1 MSCLVAHEEK
11 EGWHRMRIW
20 LKKYTK
26 RFLCQKFFLFL
37 LIALPFFTY
46 LYSYAVHQKST
57 KVKVGIVADRDDV
70 FVREIQEELL
80 SKTGMITFCEISSEK
95 DMIQKIRKGDLTC
108 GYVFPDTLKKQY
120 ENGQY
125 EKCIK
130 QYNSEGNAFFLIAR
144 EAVISSVFRVYGRQM
159 LEDYIAQSG
168 LFESHEI
175 QKGEI
180 SQKYK
185 DNLEKQ
191 QTFTMEINK
200 QNFAKK
206 QMGDYLLAPL
216 HGGVAFLILLAG
228 FCGLALY
235 RKDCGRQIPFAVTGK
250 WRREMSLFSIAV
262 PVVLMTISG
271 IFSELLCGITFLTI
285 KEIASLLIYDIMVV
299 LFCDLLSA
307 IRVKE
312 GVIWLFALFYLC
324 ISVLFT
330 PVFLNLSVLI
340 PWAHVLSYFC
350 LPYYFLN
357 AAFGGVWQIFEL
369 IFAGALLFLVNIWR
383 RRRDCYGY

>member
-1 MSCLVAHEEK
+1 MH
-11 EGWHRMRIW
+11 
-20 LKKYTK
+20 
-26 RFLCQKFFLFL
+26 
-37 LIALPFFTY
+37 
-46 LYSYAVHQKST
+46 YA
-57 KVKVGIVADRDDV
+57 IPLWR
-70 FVREIQEELL
+70 
-80 SKTGMITFCEISSEK
+80 
-95 DMIQKIRKGDLTC
+95 
-108 GYVFPDTLKKQY
+108 
-120 ENGQY
+120 
-125 EKCIK
+125 KCILFDC
-130 QYNSEGNAFFLIAR
+130 ERG
-144 EAVISSVFRVYGRQM
+144 
-159 LEDYIAQSG
+159 G

-271 IFSELLCGITFLTI
+271 ILSESFVFNNKRNCFST
-285 KEIASLLIYDIMVV
+285 
-299 LFCDLLSA
+299 DL
-307 IRVKE
+307 
-312 GVIWLFALFYLC
+312 
-324 ISVLFT
+324 
-330 PVFLNLSVLI
+330 
-340 PWAHVLSYFC
+340 
-350 LPYYFLN
+350 
-357 AAFGGVWQIFEL
+357 
-369 IFAGALLFLVNIWR
+369 
-383 RRRDCYGY
+383 

>member
-1 MSCLVAHEEK
+1 MCSACTEDRCL
-11 EGWHRMRIW
+11 RITLHNPDFLNHMK
-20 LKKYTK
+20 LK
-26 RFLCQKFFLFL
+26 
-37 LIALPFFTY
+37 
-46 LYSYAVHQKST
+46 
-57 KVKVGIVADRDDV
+57 
-70 FVREIQEELL
+70 
-80 SKTGMITFCEISSEK
+80 
-95 DMIQKIRKGDLTC
+95 
-108 GYVFPDTLKKQY
+108 
-120 ENGQY
+120 
-125 EKCIK
+125 
-130 QYNSEGNAFFLIAR
+130 
-144 EAVISSVFRVYGRQM
+144 
-159 LEDYIAQSG
+159 
-168 LFESHEI
+168 
-175 QKGEI
+175 KGEI

-185 DNLEKQ
+185 DNLAKQ

-200 QNFAKK
+200 QNFAKNRWETIFWHRY
-206 QMGDYLLAPL
+206 MVVWL
-216 HGGVAFLILLAG
+216 LILLAG
-228 FCGLALY
+228 FCGLTLY

-271 IFSELLCGITFLTI
+271 ILSELLCGVSFLTI
-285 KEIASLLIYDIMVV
+285 KEIASLLIYDIIVV

-357 AAFGGVWQIFEL
+357 AAYGGVWQIL
-369 IFAGALLFLVNIWR
+369 N
-383 RRRDCYGY
+383 

>member
-20 LKKYTK
+20 MKKYIK

-57 KVKVGIVADRDDV
+57 KVKVGIVADKDNV

-120 ENGQY
+120 ENGRY
-125 EKCIK
+125 EKCIT
-130 QYNSEGNAFFLIAR
+130 QYRCGGNAFYLIAR

-271 IFSELLCGITFLTI
+271 ILSEILCGVSFLTI
-285 KEIASLLIYDIMVV
+285 KEIASLLIYDIIVV
-299 LFCDLLSA
+299 LFCNLLSA

-350 LPYYFLN
+350 LPYYF
-357 AAFGGVWQIFEL
+357 
-369 IFAGALLFLVNIWR
+369 
-383 RRRDCYGY
+383 